1 MSPIDWIIIAVLALS
16 VLVAAAQ
23 GFFFEVFSL
32 AGAIF
37 GYILA
42 AWEYWRLAP
51 WFEQY
56 VKSPAAANAAGFITI
71 FISVMVLAS
80 IAGKITRWALNE
92 VGLRWVDRLLGA
104 AFGLVR
110 GIVLVTVGI
119 MALAAFS
126 PESEMLNKSELSRYF
141 LISARAASWVA
152 PSDLQQ
158 KFRDGLAL
166 LRKHRMELIAPP
178 ASGTATKSEKGAVTA
193 DPHNR

>member
-1 MSPIDWIIIAVLALS
+1 MALVDWIIIAVIALS
-16 VLVAAAQ
+16 MLVAAAQ

-32 AGAIF
+32 AGAVL

-42 AWEYWRLAP
+42 AWEYWRIAP

-56 VKSPAAANAAGFITI
+56 VKSPAAANAAGFLTI
-71 FISVMVLAS
+71 FVSVMVLAS
-80 IAGKITRWALNE
+80 IAGKVVRWALQE

-110 GIVLVTVGI
+110 GIVLVTVAI
-119 MALAAFS
+119 MMMAAFA
-126 PESEMLNKSELSRYF
+126 PESEVMKKSELSRYF
-141 LISARAASWVA
+141 LLSANVATWVA
-152 PSDLQQ
+152 PSDLRQ

-166 LRKHRMELIAPP
+166 LRKQRMELIAPP
-178 ASGTATKSEKGAVTA
+178 AKAEKGAATS

>member
-1 MSPIDWIIIAVLALS
+1 RSPMSPIDWIIIAVLALS

-42 AWEYWRLAP
+42 AWEYWRIAP

-56 VKSPAAANAAGFITI
+56 VKSPAAANAAGFLTI
-71 FISVMVLAS
+71 FVSVMVLAS
-80 IAGKITRWALNE
+80 IAGKVVRWALHE

-110 GIVLVTVGI
+110 GIVLVTVAI
-119 MALAAFS
+119 MMMAAF
-126 PESEMLNKSELSRYF
+126 
-141 LISARAASWVA
+141 
-152 PSDLQQ
+152 
-158 KFRDGLAL
+158 
-166 LRKHRMELIAPP
+166 
-178 ASGTATKSEKGAVTA
+178 
-193 DPHNR
+193 

>member
-1 MSPIDWIIIAVLALS
+1 MALVDWIIIAVLLIS
-16 VLVAAAQ
+16 VLVATAQ

-32 AGAIF
+32 AGAVF

-42 AWEYWRLAP
+42 AWEYWRIAP

-80 IAGKITRWALNE
+80 IAGKVVRWALHE

-104 AFGLVR
+104 AFGLIR
-110 GIVLVTVGI
+110 GIVLVTVAI
-119 MALAAFS
+119 MMMAAFA
-126 PESEMLNKSELSRYF
+126 PESEALKKSELSRYF
-141 LISARAASWVA
+141 LLSANVATWVA
-152 PSDLQQ
+152 PSDLRQ

-166 LRKHRMELIAPP
+166 LRKQRMELIAPP
-178 ASGTATKSEKGAVTA
+178 AKAEKGAATS

>member
-1 MSPIDWIIIAVLALS
+1 MAAVDWIIIAVLALS

-56 VKSPAAANAAGFITI
+56 VKSTAAANAAGFITI
-71 FISVMVLAS
+71 FLSVMIVAS
-80 IAGKITRWALNE
+80 IAGKITRWAMHE

-110 GIVLVTVGI
+110 GVVLVTVGI

-141 LISARAASWVA
+141 LVSARAASWVA
-152 PSDLQQ
+152 PSDMQQ

-166 LRKHRMELIAPP
+166 LRKNRMELIAPA